1 MASVGELNREA
12 VDQYLDY
19 IASVRLLSSK
29 TVRSYENDL
38 RKLELFLNERS
49 IPIYEITHED
59 ARRFAASLMTGAYKE
74 TSINRFLAAARGFY
88 RHAYIMEKCTY
99 DPFEQISSQKRGRR
113 LPSVLTLEEVRSV
126 INQIPTDFISL
137 RDILMFNIFYCTGC
151 RLSELLDIRTDTI
164 EYDQKRILVHGKGD
178 KDRYVFLT
186 ETVVTMIHRY
196 LEQRSS
202 FYGYSI
208 ASSKLLFINHF
219 GKRLSPSSVHSIFR
233 KYQLKL
239 GINKRFTPHV
249 FRHSFATHM
258 LDNDSGIRVVQE
270 LLGHAS
276 ISTTQIYSHVS
287 NERLKRVYESC
298 HPHGRK
304 K

>member
-1 MASVGELNREA
+1 MN
-12 VDQYLDY
+12 
-19 IASVRLLSSK
+19 
-29 TVRSYENDL
+29 T
-38 RKLELFLNERS
+38 
-49 IPIYEITHED
+49 
-59 ARRFAASLMTGAYKE
+59 
-74 TSINRFLAAARGFY
+74 
-88 RHAYIMEKCTY
+88 
-99 DPFEQISSQKRGRR
+99 
-113 LPSVLTLEEVRSV
+113 
-126 INQIPTDFISL
+126 
-137 RDILMFNIFYCTGC
+137 
-151 RLSELLDIRTDTI
+151 IR
-164 EYDQKRILVHGKGD
+164 KRIFGSLVKGD